1 MPNFDEAEAVIDEFE
16 DRLVTEPGLDVA
28 AAAEELR
35 AALDPVF
42 AGASAPTVPEP
53 NLRGA
58 HPRAL
63 NQPTRRRRRPS
74 G

>member
-16 DRLVTEPGLDVA
+16 DRLTTEPGLDVA

-35 AALDPVF
+35 VELDAVF
-42 AGASAPTVPEP
+42 AGAPAPSTGTEPAGTEPAGTEPAESAPAT
-53 NLRGA
+53 
-58 HPRAL
+58 
-63 NQPTRRRRRPS
+63 TS